1 MMMMLREARG
11 IYVGK
16 SSGFV
21 LCDFVDYDVERVW
34 NKELVKSPGMF
45 LFLFVSL
52 YGDVFFCTF
61 CW

>member
-1 MMMMLREARG
+1 MLANHQF
-11 IYVGK
+11 
-16 SSGFV
+16 FV
-21 LCDFVDYDVERVW
+21 LCDFVDYDVERVGS
-34 NKELVKSPGMF
+34 KELVKSPGLF